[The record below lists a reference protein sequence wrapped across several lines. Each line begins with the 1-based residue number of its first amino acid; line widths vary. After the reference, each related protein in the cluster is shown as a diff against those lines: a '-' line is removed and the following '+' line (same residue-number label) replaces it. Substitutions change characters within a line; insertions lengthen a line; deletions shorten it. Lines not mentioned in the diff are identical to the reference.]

1 LRGFRFE
8 IRLGPPDET
17 KVMTQTAVQPTQSA
31 ELESE
36 AKMWARA
43 EESLRLAE
51 RVWESR
57 DVSAIASSF
66 SEDCIVRYADLPII
80 HGREALARFLDA
92 RFRRCR
98 NYTIKKR
105 LLAVAPGRITNS
117 LEGAWIDVETNE
129 AIKVFGLEMSLRRDG
144 KIAEWYVGCSPL
156 ASDKRERL
164 PFVASD
170 YVG

>member
-1 LRGFRFE
+1 
-8 IRLGPPDET
+8 
-17 KVMTQTAVQPTQSA
+17 MTQTAVQPTQPA
-31 ELESE
+31 EPESE

-43 EESLRLAE
+43 EEALRLAE
-51 RVWESR
+51 LGWESH
-57 DVSAIASSF
+57 DVGAIAASF
-66 SEDCIVRYADLPII
+66 SEDCIVRYADLPTI

-98 NYTIKKR
+98 NYTVKKR

-117 LEGAWIDVETNE
+117 FEGAWIDVETNE
-129 AIKVFGLEMSLRRDG
+129 AIKVFAVEMSLLRDG
-144 KIAEWYVGCSPL
+144 KIAEWYVGSSPL
-156 ASDKRERL
+156 ASDKRKRL